1 MSSSLEE
8 VDGNCNLTTD
18 LEEKDSDTTLYD
30 EKVLVNGD
38 ACFHDDVEKLNRV
51 RYESEE
57 VLIDNSKN
65 LSSLVNGIKP
75 DNEQELKFILSEYE
89 QTKNELSRLQTD
101 YKLSLE
107 REKSLGEKLHD
118 YQYKEDSSVHELSRL
133 NEDLRTNLDAVV
145 EELNSTKEDLRREKE
160 SYNEL
165 AKERDILSLNVSQLQ
180 VNGSEETKEL
190 KKSRQQFEDELKKRT
205 EELTECKEKLHAHD
219 QAAKRAI
226 AALQK
231 EMELRIDQVTK
242 MYDDMLKEKEN
253 LGIKLVQ
260 GEEEK
265 KKTTRE
271 NELLVRK
278 ISENGREIEKFRQKL
293 KSVQTDHNKLQAS
306 HEDKVK
312 ELVAATKESDRLS
325 EELNS
330 QAVKVKWA
338 QNKLKTELEA
348 HKETKTK
355 LSQVTQKLKEAKE
368 EGLQIRNDCQAM
380 IKKYQE
386 SEEMR
391 SNSLD
396 NKLRAKEVELKRH
409 EQEIADQDEVH
420 KMKMQELEQFKEQ
433 WRNSQEELKVQKAKI
448 SSLEEK
454 VTHYAL
460 KVAEHEK
467 NALLSKKEH
476 QNLKKE
482 LEEHFLFKEKYE
494 SEMEMVKHLKAVE
507 MEQKRTIS
515 ELEAD
520 ILACH
525 SKEAELLAFSEKM
538 TAKNAQLQSEATG
551 NSSKL
556 DVILLDKLKLEEQYL
571 AVETAKKKLEQEMK
585 EKISELENEIKSLTI
600 HLEEKSKA
608 VSELTCSLEES
619 LDELQVLKRKNTA
632 HIRDLTRQLQQARK
646 QVEKFESNGVETK
659 ENASE
664 GSKSSSTN
672 SLDKL
677 GSSCTSPISPS
688 SVTSATD
695 GGWVIVDGSQSS
707 TDRPSLEAPSGDNV
721 QILPQS
727 QKELAASNTELEP
740 NKAMLVERICRLQ
753 KIHAKKNE
761 KLEFMEEH
769 VSALVDEIQKKSKI
783 IQYYVVREQA
793 GTLAPPRSDLHKA
806 DKRGASLRGS
816 SPFLGRTN
824 SQAQVARH
832 GGIMASVYSSKAV
845 DPDMTL
851 DLSLEINRKLQ
862 AVLEDTILKNIT
874 LKENLDTLGDE
885 ITRLNGELQTLKR
898 NRRS

>member
-38 ACFHDDVEKLNRV
+38 ACFHDDVEKLNRDV

-107 REKSLGEKLHD
+107 REKSLCEKLHD

-190 KKSRQQFEDELKKRT
+190 KKSRQEFEDELKKRT

-265 KKTTRE
+265 KKMARE

-482 LEEHFLFKEKYE
+482 LEEHLLFKEKYE

-806 DKRGASLRGS
+806 
-816 SPFLGRTN
+816 
-824 SQAQVARH
+824 QVARH

>member
-38 ACFHDDVEKLNRV
+38 ACFHDDVEKLNRDV

-75 DNEQELKFILSEYE
+75 DKEQELKFILSEYE

-265 KKTTRE
+265 KKMTRE

-306 HEDKVK
+306 HEDKAK

-330 QAVKVKWA
+330 QVVKVKWA
-338 QNKLKTELEA
+338 QNKLKTELET

-482 LEEHFLFKEKYE
+482 LEEHLVFKEKYE

-806 DKRGASLRGS
+806 
-816 SPFLGRTN
+816 
-824 SQAQVARH
+824 QVARH

>member
-38 ACFHDDVEKLNRV
+38 ACFHDDVEKLNRDV

-107 REKSLGEKLHD
+107 REKSLCEKLHD

-190 KKSRQQFEDELKKRT
+190 KKSRQEFEDELKKRT

-265 KKTTRE
+265 KKMTRE

-482 LEEHFLFKEKYE
+482 LEEHLVFKEKYE
-494 SEMEMVKHLKAVE
+494 SEMEMVKHLKGVE

-525 SKEAELLAFSEKM
+525 SKESELLAFSEKM

-707 TDRPSLEAPSGDNV
+707 TDRAPLEAPSGDNV

-806 DKRGASLRGS
+806 
-816 SPFLGRTN
+816 
-824 SQAQVARH
+824 QVARH

>member
-38 ACFHDDVEKLNRV
+38 ACFHDDVEKLNRDV

-75 DNEQELKFILSEYE
+75 DNEQELKFILSKYE

-145 EELNSTKEDLRREKE
+145 EELNSTKEDLKREKE

-165 AKERDILSLNVSQLQ
+165 AKERDILSLSVSQLQ
-180 VNGSEETKEL
+180 VNGIEETKEL
-190 KKSRQQFEDELKKRT
+190 KKSRQEFEDELKKRT

-265 KKTTRE
+265 KKMARE
-271 NELLVRK
+271 SELLVRK

-338 QNKLKTELEA
+338 QNKLKTELET

-482 LEEHFLFKEKYE
+482 LEEHLVFKEKYE

-619 LDELQVLKRKNTA
+619 LDEFQVLKRKNTA

-783 IQYYVVREQA
+783 IQYYVLREQA
-793 GTLAPPRSDLHKA
+793 GTLAPPRSDLHK
-806 DKRGASLRGS
+806 
-816 SPFLGRTN
+816 
-824 SQAQVARH
+824 AQVARH

-885 ITRLNGELQTLKR
+885 ITRLNGELHTLKR

>member
-38 ACFHDDVEKLNRV
+38 ACFHDDVEKLNRDV

-75 DNEQELKFILSEYE
+75 DKEQELKFILSEYE

-265 KKTTRE
+265 KKMTRE

-330 QAVKVKWA
+330 QVVKVKWA
-338 QNKLKTELEA
+338 QNKLKTELET

-482 LEEHFLFKEKYE
+482 LEEHLVFKEKYE

-806 DKRGASLRGS
+806 
-816 SPFLGRTN
+816 
-824 SQAQVARH
+824 QVARH

>member
-38 ACFHDDVEKLNRV
+38 ACFHDDVEKLNRDV

-107 REKSLGEKLHD
+107 REKSLCEKLHD

-190 KKSRQQFEDELKKRT
+190 KKSRQEFEDELKKRT

-265 KKTTRE
+265 KKMARE

-482 LEEHFLFKEKYE
+482 LEEHLLFKEKYE

-619 LDELQVLKRKNTA
+619 VDELQVLKRKNTA

-806 DKRGASLRGS
+806 
-816 SPFLGRTN
+816 
-824 SQAQVARH
+824 QVARH

>member
-38 ACFHDDVEKLNRV
+38 ACFHDDVEKLNRDV

-107 REKSLGEKLHD
+107 REKSLCEKLHD

-133 NEDLRTNLDAVV
+133 NEDLRTNLDDVV

-190 KKSRQQFEDELKKRT
+190 KKSRQEFEDELKKRT

-265 KKTTRE
+265 KKMTRE

-482 LEEHFLFKEKYE
+482 LEEHLVFKEKYE
-494 SEMEMVKHLKAVE
+494 SEMEMVKHLKGVE

-525 SKEAELLAFSEKM
+525 SKESELLAFSEKM

-695 GGWVIVDGSQSS
+695 GGWVIVDGSHSS

-806 DKRGASLRGS
+806 
-816 SPFLGRTN
+816 
-824 SQAQVARH
+824 QVARH

>member
-38 ACFHDDVEKLNRV
+38 ACFHDDVEKLNRDV

-57 VLIDNSKN
+57 GLIDNSKK

-107 REKSLGEKLHD
+107 REKSLCEKLHD
-118 YQYKEDSSVHELSRL
+118 YQYKEDSSVHELNRL

-180 VNGSEETKEL
+180 VNSSEETKEL
-190 KKSRQQFEDELKKRT
+190 KKSRQEFEDELKKRT

-265 KKTTRE
+265 KKMTRE

-330 QAVKVKWA
+330 QVVKVKWA

-482 LEEHFLFKEKYE
+482 LEEHLVFKEKYE

-571 AVETAKKKLEQEMK
+571 AVETAKKKLEQDTK
-585 EKISELENEIKSLTI
+585 EKISELENEIKSLSI

-806 DKRGASLRGS
+806 
-816 SPFLGRTN
+816 
-824 SQAQVARH
+824 QVARH

>member
-1 MSSSLEE
+1 MSSLEE

-38 ACFHDDVEKLNRV
+38 ACFHDDIEKLNRDV
-51 RYESEE
+51 RYEFEE

-107 REKSLGEKLHD
+107 REKSLCEKLHD

-133 NEDLRTNLDAVV
+133 NEELRTSLDAVV

-165 AKERDILSLNVSQLQ
+165 AKERDILSLDISQLQ

-190 KKSRQQFEDELKKRT
+190 KKSRQEFEDELKKRT
-205 EELTECKEKLHAHD
+205 GELTECKEKLQAHD

-265 KKTTRE
+265 KKMARE

-293 KSVQTDHNKLQAS
+293 KGLQTDHNKLQVS

-312 ELVAATKESDRLS
+312 ELVAATKESDRLT

-338 QNKLKTELEA
+338 QNKLKTELET

-467 NALLSKKEH
+467 NALSSKREH

-482 LEEHFLFKEKYE
+482 FEEHLVFKEKYE

-507 MEQKRTIS
+507 VEQKRTIS

-538 TAKNAQLQSEATG
+538 TVKNAQLQSEATG

-571 AVETAKKKLEQEMK
+571 AVEAAKNKLEQEMK
-585 EKISELENEIKSLTI
+585 EKTSELENEIKSLTI
-600 HLEEKSKA
+600 RLEEKSKA
-608 VSELTCSLEES
+608 VCELTSSLEES

-632 HIRDLTRQLQQARK
+632 HIKDLTRQLQQARK

-677 GSSCTSPISPS
+677 GSSCTSPMSPS

-695 GGWVIVDGSQSS
+695 GGWVIVDSSQSS
-707 TDRPSLEAPSGDNV
+707 TDRPSFEAPSGDNV

-783 IQYYVVREQA
+783 IQYYVLREQA
-793 GTLAPPRSDLHKA
+793 GTLAPPRSDLHK
-806 DKRGASLRGS
+806 
-816 SPFLGRTN
+816 
-824 SQAQVARH
+824 AQVARH

-885 ITRLNGELQTLKR
+885 ITRLNGELQALKR

>member
-8 VDGNCNLTTD
+8 VDGNYNLTTD

-38 ACFHDDVEKLNRV
+38 ACFHDDVEKLNRDV

-180 VNGSEETKEL
+180 VNGSEEIKEL
-190 KKSRQQFEDELKKRT
+190 KKSRQEFEDELKKRT

-265 KKTTRE
+265 KKMTRE

-330 QAVKVKWA
+330 QVVKVKWA
-338 QNKLKTELEA
+338 QNKLKTELET

-482 LEEHFLFKEKYE
+482 LEEHLVFKEKYE

-806 DKRGASLRGS
+806 
-816 SPFLGRTN
+816 
-824 SQAQVARH
+824 QVARH

>member
-8 VDGNCNLTTD
+8 VDGNYNLTTD

-38 ACFHDDVEKLNRV
+38 ACFHDDFEKLNRDV

-145 EELNSTKEDLRREKE
+145 EELNSAKEDLRREKE

-180 VNGSEETKEL
+180 VNSSEETKEL
-190 KKSRQQFEDELKKRT
+190 KKSRQEFEDELKKRT

-253 LGIKLVQ
+253 LGIKFVQ

-265 KKTTRE
+265 KKMTRE

-330 QAVKVKWA
+330 QVVKVKWA
-338 QNKLKTELEA
+338 QNKLKTELET

-482 LEEHFLFKEKYE
+482 LEEHLVFKEKYE

-507 MEQKRTIS
+507 VEQKRTIS

-525 SKEAELLAFSEKM
+525 SKEAELLVFSEKM

-646 QVEKFESNGVETK
+646 QVERFESNGVETK

-806 DKRGASLRGS
+806 
-816 SPFLGRTN
+816 
-824 SQAQVARH
+824 QVARH

>member
-38 ACFHDDVEKLNRV
+38 ACFHDDVEKLNRDV

-107 REKSLGEKLHD
+107 REKSLCEKLHD

-190 KKSRQQFEDELKKRT
+190 KKSRQEFEDELKKRT

-265 KKTTRE
+265 KKMTRE

-482 LEEHFLFKEKYE
+482 LEEHLVFKEKYE
-494 SEMEMVKHLKAVE
+494 SEMEMVKHLKGVE

-525 SKEAELLAFSEKM
+525 SKESELLAFSEKM

-695 GGWVIVDGSQSS
+695 GGWVIVDGSHSS

-769 VSALVDEIQKKSKI
+769 VSALVNEIQKKSKI

-793 GTLAPPRSDLHKA
+793 GTLAPPRSDLHK
-806 DKRGASLRGS
+806 
-816 SPFLGRTN
+816 
-824 SQAQVARH
+824 AQVARH

>member
-8 VDGNCNLTTD
+8 VDGNYNLTTD

-38 ACFHDDVEKLNRV
+38 ACFHDDVEKLNRDV

-75 DNEQELKFILSEYE
+75 DSEQEMKFILSEYE

-107 REKSLGEKLHD
+107 REKSLCEKLHD

-180 VNGSEETKEL
+180 VNSSEETKEL
-190 KKSRQQFEDELKKRT
+190 KKSRQEFEDELKKRT

-265 KKTTRE
+265 KKMTRE

-330 QAVKVKWA
+330 QVVKVKWA
-338 QNKLKTELEA
+338 QNKLKTELET

-482 LEEHFLFKEKYE
+482 LEEHLVFKEKYE

-806 DKRGASLRGS
+806 
-816 SPFLGRTN
+816 
-824 SQAQVARH
+824 QVARH

>member
-806 DKRGASLRGS
+806 
-816 SPFLGRTN
+816 
-824 SQAQVARH
+824 QVARH

>member
-38 ACFHDDVEKLNRV
+38 ACFHDDVEKLNRDV

-57 VLIDNSKN
+57 GLIDNSKK

-75 DNEQELKFILSEYE
+75 DNEQELKYILSEYE

-107 REKSLGEKLHD
+107 REKSLCEKLHD

-133 NEDLRTNLDAVV
+133 NEEIRTNLDAVV

-180 VNGSEETKEL
+180 VNSSEETKEL
-190 KKSRQQFEDELKKRT
+190 KKSRQEFEDELKKRT

-265 KKTTRE
+265 KKMTRE

-330 QAVKVKWA
+330 QVVKVKWA
-338 QNKLKTELEA
+338 QNKLKTELET

-386 SEEMR
+386 SEEMK

-448 SSLEEK
+448 SLLEEK

-482 LEEHFLFKEKYE
+482 LEEHLVFKEKYE

-507 MEQKRTIS
+507 VEQKRTIS

-619 LDELQVLKRKNTA
+619 VDELQVLKRKNTA

-707 TDRPSLEAPSGDNV
+707 TDRPSSEAPSGDNV

-806 DKRGASLRGS
+806 
-816 SPFLGRTN
+816 
-824 SQAQVARH
+824 QVARH

-898 NRRS
+898 SRRS

>member
-8 VDGNCNLTTD
+8 VDGNYNLTTD

-38 ACFHDDVEKLNRV
+38 ACFHDDVEKLNRDV

-118 YQYKEDSSVHELSRL
+118 YQYKEDSSVLELSRL

-180 VNGSEETKEL
+180 VNGSEEIKEL
-190 KKSRQQFEDELKKRT
+190 KKSRQEFEDELKKRT

-253 LGIKLVQ
+253 LGIKLIQ

-265 KKTTRE
+265 KKMTRE

-330 QAVKVKWA
+330 QVVKVKWA
-338 QNKLKTELEA
+338 QNKLKTELET

-482 LEEHFLFKEKYE
+482 LEEHLVFKEKYE

-646 QVEKFESNGVETK
+646 QVERFESNGVETK

-806 DKRGASLRGS
+806 
-816 SPFLGRTN
+816 
-824 SQAQVARH
+824 QVARH

>member
-38 ACFHDDVEKLNRV
+38 ACFHDDVEKLNRDV

-57 VLIDNSKN
+57 GLIDNSKK

-89 QTKNELSRLQTD
+89 QIKNELSRLQTD

-107 REKSLGEKLHD
+107 REKSLCEKLHD
-118 YQYKEDSSVHELSRL
+118 YQYKEDSSVHELNRL

-190 KKSRQQFEDELKKRT
+190 KKSRQEFEDELKKRT

-253 LGIKLVQ
+253 LGIKFVQ

-265 KKTTRE
+265 KKMTRE

-330 QAVKVKWA
+330 QVVKVKWA
-338 QNKLKTELEA
+338 QNKLKTELET

-386 SEEMR
+386 SEEMK

-448 SSLEEK
+448 SLLEEK

-482 LEEHFLFKEKYE
+482 LEEHLVFKEKYE

-507 MEQKRTIS
+507 VEQKRTIS

-806 DKRGASLRGS
+806 
-816 SPFLGRTN
+816 
-824 SQAQVARH
+824 QVARH

>member
-38 ACFHDDVEKLNRV
+38 ACFHDDVEKLNRDV
-51 RYESEE
+51 HYESEE

-89 QTKNELSRLQTD
+89 QIKNELSRLQTD

-107 REKSLGEKLHD
+107 REKSLCEKLHD
-118 YQYKEDSSVHELSRL
+118 YQYKEDSSVHELNRL

-190 KKSRQQFEDELKKRT
+190 KKSRQEFEDELKKRT

-253 LGIKLVQ
+253 LGIKFVQ

-265 KKTTRE
+265 KKMTRE

-330 QAVKVKWA
+330 QVVKVKWA
-338 QNKLKTELEA
+338 QNKLKTELET

-386 SEEMR
+386 SEEMK

-448 SSLEEK
+448 SLLEEK

-482 LEEHFLFKEKYE
+482 LEEHLVFKEKYE

-507 MEQKRTIS
+507 VEQKRTIS

-707 TDRPSLEAPSGDNV
+707 TDRPSSEAPSGDNV

-806 DKRGASLRGS
+806 
-816 SPFLGRTN
+816 
-824 SQAQVARH
+824 QVARH

>member
-38 ACFHDDVEKLNRV
+38 ACFHDDVEKLNRDV

-107 REKSLGEKLHD
+107 REKSLCEKLHD

-265 KKTTRE
+265 KKMTRE

-482 LEEHFLFKEKYE
+482 LEEHLLFKEKYE

-806 DKRGASLRGS
+806 
-816 SPFLGRTN
+816 
-824 SQAQVARH
+824 QVARH

>member
-1 MSSSLEE
+1 
-8 VDGNCNLTTD
+8 
-18 LEEKDSDTTLYD
+18 
-30 EKVLVNGD
+30 
-38 ACFHDDVEKLNRV
+38 
-51 RYESEE
+51 
-57 VLIDNSKN
+57 
-65 LSSLVNGIKP
+65 
-75 DNEQELKFILSEYE
+75 
-89 QTKNELSRLQTD
+89 
-101 YKLSLE
+101 
-107 REKSLGEKLHD
+107 
-118 YQYKEDSSVHELSRL
+118 
-133 NEDLRTNLDAVV
+133 
-145 EELNSTKEDLRREKE
+145 
-160 SYNEL
+160 
-165 AKERDILSLNVSQLQ
+165 
-180 VNGSEETKEL
+180 
-190 KKSRQQFEDELKKRT
+190 
-205 EELTECKEKLHAHD
+205 
-219 QAAKRAI
+219 
-226 AALQK
+226 
-231 EMELRIDQVTK
+231 
-242 MYDDMLKEKEN
+242 
-253 LGIKLVQ
+253 
-260 GEEEK
+260 
-265 KKTTRE
+265 
-271 NELLVRK
+271 
-278 ISENGREIEKFRQKL
+278 
-293 KSVQTDHNKLQAS
+293 
-306 HEDKVK
+306 
-312 ELVAATKESDRLS
+312 
-325 EELNS
+325 
-330 QAVKVKWA
+330 
-338 QNKLKTELEA
+338 
-348 HKETKTK
+348 
-355 LSQVTQKLKEAKE
+355 
-368 EGLQIRNDCQAM
+368 
-380 IKKYQE
+380 
-386 SEEMR
+386 
-391 SNSLD
+391 
-396 NKLRAKEVELKRH
+396 
-409 EQEIADQDEVH
+409 
-420 KMKMQELEQFKEQ
+420 
-433 WRNSQEELKVQKAKI
+433 
-448 SSLEEK
+448 
-454 VTHYAL
+454 
-460 KVAEHEK
+460 
-467 NALLSKKEH
+467 
-476 QNLKKE
+476 
-482 LEEHFLFKEKYE
+482 
-494 SEMEMVKHLKAVE
+494 MEMVKHLKAVE

-695 GGWVIVDGSQSS
+695 GG
-707 TDRPSLEAPSGDNV
+707 
-721 QILPQS
+721 
-727 QKELAASNTELEP
+727 
-740 NKAMLVERICRLQ
+740 
-753 KIHAKKNE
+753 
-761 KLEFMEEH
+761 
-769 VSALVDEIQKKSKI
+769 
-783 IQYYVVREQA
+783 
-793 GTLAPPRSDLHKA
+793 A

>member
-38 ACFHDDVEKLNRV
+38 ACFHDDVEKLNRDV

-107 REKSLGEKLHD
+107 REKSLCEKLHD

-190 KKSRQQFEDELKKRT
+190 KKSRQEFEDELKKRT

-265 KKTTRE
+265 KKMTRE

-482 LEEHFLFKEKYE
+482 LEEHLVFKEKYE
-494 SEMEMVKHLKAVE
+494 SEMEMVKHLKGVE

-525 SKEAELLAFSEKM
+525 SKESELLAFSEKM

-695 GGWVIVDGSQSS
+695 GGWVIVDGSHSS

-806 DKRGASLRGS
+806 
-816 SPFLGRTN
+816 
-824 SQAQVARH
+824 QVARH

>member
-8 VDGNCNLTTD
+8 VDGNYNLTTD

-38 ACFHDDVEKLNRV
+38 ACFHDDVEKLNRDV

-180 VNGSEETKEL
+180 VNGREEIKEL
-190 KKSRQQFEDELKKRT
+190 KKSRQEFEDELKKRT

-265 KKTTRE
+265 KKMTRE

-330 QAVKVKWA
+330 QVVKVKWA
-338 QNKLKTELEA
+338 QNKLKTELET

-482 LEEHFLFKEKYE
+482 LEEHLVFKEKYE

-507 MEQKRTIS
+507 VEQKRTIS

-806 DKRGASLRGS
+806 
-816 SPFLGRTN
+816 
-824 SQAQVARH
+824 QVARH

>member
-38 ACFHDDVEKLNRV
+38 ACFHDDVEKLNRDV

-75 DNEQELKFILSEYE
+75 DHEQELKFILSEYE
-89 QTKNELSRLQTD
+89 QTKNELSKLQTD

-165 AKERDILSLNVSQLQ
+165 AKERNILSLNVSQLQ

-265 KKTTRE
+265 KKMTRE

-312 ELVAATKESDRLS
+312 ELFAATKESDRLS

-482 LEEHFLFKEKYE
+482 LEEHLLFKEKYE

-619 LDELQVLKRKNTA
+619 LDELQVLKRKNSA

-806 DKRGASLRGS
+806 
-816 SPFLGRTN
+816 
-824 SQAQVARH
+824 QVARH

>member
-38 ACFHDDVEKLNRV
+38 ACFHDDVEELNRDV

-57 VLIDNSKN
+57 VLIDTSKK

-89 QTKNELSRLQTD
+89 QTKNKLSRLQTD
-101 YKLSLE
+101 YELSLE
-107 REKSLGEKLHD
+107 REKSLCEKLHD

-133 NEDLRTNLDAVV
+133 NEELRTNLDAVV

-180 VNGSEETKEL
+180 VNGREETKEL
-190 KKSRQQFEDELKKRT
+190 KKSRQEFEDELKKRT

-242 MYDDMLKEKEN
+242 MYDDMLKEKES

-265 KKTTRE
+265 KKMTRE

-338 QNKLKTELEA
+338 QNKLKTELET

-386 SEEMR
+386 SEEMK

-482 LEEHFLFKEKYE
+482 LEEHLVFKEKYE

-571 AVETAKKKLEQEMK
+571 AVETAKNKLEQEMK
-585 EKISELENEIKSLTI
+585 GKISELENEIKSLTI
-600 HLEEKSKA
+600 RLEEKSKA

-677 GSSCTSPISPS
+677 ASSCTSPISPS

-695 GGWVIVDGSQSS
+695 GGWVIVDSSQSS

-783 IQYYVVREQA
+783 IQYYVLREQA
-793 GTLAPPRSDLHKA
+793 GTLAPPRSDLHK
-806 DKRGASLRGS
+806 
-816 SPFLGRTN
+816 
-824 SQAQVARH
+824 AQVARH

>member
-8 VDGNCNLTTD
+8 VDGNYNLTTD

-38 ACFHDDVEKLNRV
+38 ACFHDDVEKLNRDV

-180 VNGSEETKEL
+180 VNSSEETKEL
-190 KKSRQQFEDELKKRT
+190 KKSRQEFEDELKKRT

-253 LGIKLVQ
+253 LGIRLVQ

-265 KKTTRE
+265 KKMTRE

-330 QAVKVKWA
+330 QVVKVKWA
-338 QNKLKTELEA
+338 QNKLKTELET

-355 LSQVTQKLKEAKE
+355 LAQVTQKLKEAKE

-482 LEEHFLFKEKYE
+482 LEEHLVFKEKYE

-806 DKRGASLRGS
+806 
-816 SPFLGRTN
+816 
-824 SQAQVARH
+824 QVARH

>member
-8 VDGNCNLTTD
+8 VDGNYNLTTD

-38 ACFHDDVEKLNRV
+38 ACFHDDVEKLNRDV

-180 VNGSEETKEL
+180 VNGSEEIKEL
-190 KKSRQQFEDELKKRT
+190 KKSRQEFEDELKKRT

-253 LGIKLVQ
+253 LGIKLIQ

-265 KKTTRE
+265 KKMTRE

-330 QAVKVKWA
+330 QVVKVKWA
-338 QNKLKTELEA
+338 QNKLKTELET

-482 LEEHFLFKEKYE
+482 LEEHLVFKEKYE

-585 EKISELENEIKSLTI
+585 EKISELENEIKSSTI

-646 QVEKFESNGVETK
+646 QVERFESNGVETK

-806 DKRGASLRGS
+806 
-816 SPFLGRTN
+816 
-824 SQAQVARH
+824 QVARH

>member
-38 ACFHDDVEKLNRV
+38 ACFHDDVEKLNRDV

-107 REKSLGEKLHD
+107 REKSLCEKLHD

-265 KKTTRE
+265 KKMTRE

-482 LEEHFLFKEKYE
+482 LEEHLVFKEKYE

-806 DKRGASLRGS
+806 
-816 SPFLGRTN
+816 
-824 SQAQVARH
+824 QVARH

>member
-51 RYESEE
+51 RYESEK

-118 YQYKEDSSVHELSRL
+118 YQYQEDSSVHELSRL

-482 LEEHFLFKEKYE
+482 LEEHLLFKEKYE

-707 TDRPSLEAPSGDNV
+707 TDRPSLEAPSGDSV

-806 DKRGASLRGS
+806 
-816 SPFLGRTN
+816 
-824 SQAQVARH
+824 QVARH

>member
-38 ACFHDDVEKLNRV
+38 ACFHDDVEKLNRDV

-75 DNEQELKFILSEYE
+75 DHEQELKFILSEYE
-89 QTKNELSRLQTD
+89 QTKNELSKLQTD

-482 LEEHFLFKEKYE
+482 LEEHLLFKEKYE

-619 LDELQVLKRKNTA
+619 LDELQVLKRKNSA

-783 IQYYVVREQA
+783 IQYYVVREQT
-793 GTLAPPRSDLHKA
+793 GTLAPPRSDLHK
-806 DKRGASLRGS
+806 
-816 SPFLGRTN
+816 
-824 SQAQVARH
+824 AQVARH

>member
-38 ACFHDDVEKLNRV
+38 ACFHDDVEKLNRDV

-107 REKSLGEKLHD
+107 REKSLCEKLHD

-265 KKTTRE
+265 KKMTRE

-330 QAVKVKWA
+330 QVVKVKWA
-338 QNKLKTELEA
+338 QNKLKTELET

-482 LEEHFLFKEKYE
+482 LEEHLVFKEKYE

-619 LDELQVLKRKNTA
+619 VDELQVLKRKNTA

-806 DKRGASLRGS
+806 
-816 SPFLGRTN
+816 
-824 SQAQVARH
+824 QVARH